1 MKFHPH
7 ILNWLPDN
15 KPTQVYV
22 RSFKDAIYSLL
33 SDQQLMIEEN
43 LSFPNY
49 STPLSPDNNP
59 ELNPNSVISEL
70 HHGSWWK
77 SSWKEICNPNLQEI
91 LVPIIFYMDG
101 ISLDAHGRLRLTPLN
116 MTLGIFNV
124 ETRSRP
130 EAWTTIYFH
139 PDPEWESTRHSRP
152 ATSKEKIQNLHN
164 GLEVAFRSFK
174 AACNEDGG
182 IEWNYLPYANQQ
194 WRVKMKFA
202 IAYVIG
208 DTELHDKLCGKYG
221 SFNKGVMRMCR
232 HCNCYSP
239 NI

>member
-1 MKFHPH
+1 MKFHSH

-43 LSFPNY
+43 LSFPDY

-59 ELNPNSVISEL
+59 EVNPHSVISEL

-77 SSWKEICNPNLQEI
+77 SSWKEICNPNSQEI
-91 LVPIIFYMDG
+91 LVRIIFYMDG
-101 ISLDAHGRLRLTPLN
+101 ISLDAHGRLMLTPLN
-116 MTLGIFNV
+116 MTLGIFN
-124 ETRSRP
+124 
-130 EAWTTIYFH
+130 
-139 PDPEWESTRHSRP
+139 STRHSRP
-152 ATSKEKIQNLHN
+152 ATLKEKIQNLHN

-194 WRVKMKFA
+194 CKVKMKFA

-221 SFNKGVMRMCR
+221 SFNKGVMWMCR
-232 HCNCYSP
+232 HCN
-239 NI
+239 

>member
-43 LSFPNY
+43 LSFPDY
-49 STPLSPDNNP
+49 SIPLSPDNNP
-59 ELNPNSVISEL
+59 ELNPHSVISEL

-77 SSWKEICNPNLQEI
+77 SSWKSICNPNSQEI

-101 ISLDAHGRLRLTPLN
+101 ISLDAHGRLTMDNYLLP
-116 MTLGIFNV
+116 
-124 ETRSRP
+124 SRP
-130 EAWTTIYFH
+130 RMGVNQTL
-139 PDPEWESTRHSRP
+139 SRP
-152 ATSKEKIQNLHN
+152 ATSKEKIENLHN
-164 GLEVAFRSFK
+164 GLEVAFCSFK
-174 AACNEDGG
+174 AACNKDGG

-194 WRVKMKFA
+194 WKVKMKFA

-208 DTELHDKLCGKYG
+208 DTELHDKLCGKYE

-232 HCNCYSP
+232 HCN
-239 NI
+239 

>member
-43 LSFPNY
+43 LSFPDY

-59 ELNPNSVISEL
+59 ELNPHSVISEL

-77 SSWKEICNPNLQEI
+77 SSWKEICNPNSQEI

-101 ISLDAHGRLRLTPLN
+101 ISLDAHGRLTLTPLN
-116 MTLGIFNV
+116 MTLSIFNV

-152 ATSKEKIQNLHN
+152 ANSKEKIQNLHN

-182 IEWNYLPYANQQ
+182 IEWNYLPYANKQ
-194 WRVKMKFA
+194 WKVKMKFA

>member
-15 KPTQVYV
+15 TPTQVYV
-22 RSFKDAIYSLL
+22 RSFKDAIYSLF

-43 LSFPNY
+43 LSFPDY

-59 ELNPNSVISEL
+59 ELNPHSVISEL

-77 SSWKEICNPNLQEI
+77 SSWKEICNPNSQEI

-101 ISLDAHGRLRLTPLN
+101 ISLDAHGRLT
-116 MTLGIFNV
+116 
-124 ETRSRP
+124 
-130 EAWTTIYFH
+130 
-139 PDPEWESTRHSRP
+139 HSRP

-194 WRVKMKFA
+194 WKVKIKFA

-221 SFNKGVMRMCR
+221 SFNKGVMLMCR
-232 HCNCYSP
+232 HCN
-239 NI
+239 

>member
-22 RSFKDAIYSLL
+22 CSFKDAIYSLL
-33 SDQQLMIEEN
+33 SDHQLMIEEN
-43 LSFPNY
+43 LFFPDY

-59 ELNPNSVISEL
+59 ELNPHSVISEL

-91 LVPIIFYMDG
+91 L
-101 ISLDAHGRLRLTPLN
+101 
-116 MTLGIFNV
+116 
-124 ETRSRP
+124 TRSQP
-130 EAWTTIYFH
+130 EAWTAIYFH

-152 ATSKEKIQNLHN
+152 ATLKEKIQNLHN
-164 GLEVAFRSFK
+164 GLEVVFRSFK

-194 WRVKMKFA
+194 WKVKMKFA

-232 HCNCYSP
+232 HCN
-239 NI
+239 

>member
-22 RSFKDAIYSLL
+22 RSFKDVIYSLL

-59 ELNPNSVISEL
+59 ELNPHSVISEL

-91 LVPIIFYMDG
+91 L
-101 ISLDAHGRLRLTPLN
+101 
-116 MTLGIFNV
+116 
-124 ETRSRP
+124 
-130 EAWTTIYFH
+130 
-139 PDPEWESTRHSRP
+139 STRHSRP
-152 ATSKEKIQNLHN
+152 ATSKEKIQNLQN

-194 WRVKMKFA
+194 WKVKMKFA

-221 SFNKGVMRMCR
+221 SFNKGVMRMCH
-232 HCNCYSP
+232 HCN
-239 NI
+239 

>member
-49 STPLSPDNNP
+49 STPLSPNNNP
-59 ELNPNSVISEL
+59 ELNPHSVISEL

-101 ISLDAHGRLRLTPLN
+101 ISLDAHGGLTLTPLN
-116 MTLGIFNV
+116 MTLDIFN
-124 ETRSRP
+124 
-130 EAWTTIYFH
+130 
-139 PDPEWESTRHSRP
+139 ESTRHSHP
-152 ATSKEKIQNLHN
+152 ATSKGKIQNLHN

-174 AACNEDGG
+174 AACNEVGG

-194 WRVKMKFA
+194 WKVKMKFA

-232 HCNCYSP
+232 HCN
-239 NI
+239 

>member
-43 LSFPNY
+43 FSFPDY
-49 STPLSPDNNP
+49 STPLSPNNNP
-59 ELNPNSVISEL
+59 ELNPHSVISEL
-70 HHGSWWK
+70 HHSSWWK
-77 SSWKEICNPNLQEI
+77 SSWKEICNPNSQEI
-91 LVPIIFYMDG
+91 L
-101 ISLDAHGRLRLTPLN
+101 
-116 MTLGIFNV
+116 
-124 ETRSRP
+124 TRSRP

-152 ATSKEKIQNLHN
+152 ANSKEKIQNLHN

-174 AACNEDGG
+174 AACNKDGG

-194 WRVKMKFA
+194 WKVKMKFA

-232 HCNCYSP
+232 HCN
-239 NI
+239 